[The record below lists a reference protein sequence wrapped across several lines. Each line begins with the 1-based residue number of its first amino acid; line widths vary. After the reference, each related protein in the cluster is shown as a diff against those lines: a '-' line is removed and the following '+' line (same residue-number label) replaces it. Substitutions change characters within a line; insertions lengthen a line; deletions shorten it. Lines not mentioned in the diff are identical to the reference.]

1 MWVRG
6 GWRAKKEVEQIV
18 PPWVLLLVPG
28 LPFCLTALRFNDNE
42 ALQKWVI
49 CRKWLTSGPW
59 AYREQPLLFCDKSS
73 LTCFDRT
80 VTWIFPSGSRWFVK
94 REWSWVRPHPS
105 CDSTSL
111 LIKFSFSTSLSLHI
125 YYSHSKTVLQT
136 LQAKNQERRFVG
148 CHYFIFNDLRRGRD
162 SEFLSANRRV
172 IQVGRWLGT
181 HFHFKELQ
189 KDSPFALV
197 PILQWIS
204 DRILPTLLAVTIQ
217 SHFESQPDSKMPCG
231 VANQQQSQQM
241 LMNPSQSG
249 YLCRVDFKRWS

>member
-1 MWVRG
+1 M
-6 GWRAKKEVEQIV
+6 
-18 PPWVLLLVPG
+18 
-28 LPFCLTALRFNDNE
+28 
-42 ALQKWVI
+42 
-49 CRKWLTSGPW
+49 
-59 AYREQPLLFCDKSS
+59 
-73 LTCFDRT
+73 
-80 VTWIFPSGSRWFVK
+80 
-94 REWSWVRPHPS
+94 
-105 CDSTSL
+105 
-111 LIKFSFSTSLSLHI
+111 
-125 YYSHSKTVLQT
+125 LQT

-249 YLCRVDFKRWS
+249 YFMSSWFQKMKLTFLSEQEIWKYRSYIWGRLSNMPKLKVLPCLSRKSRTWHFCQMTALATVNTHGPWHELLIFFLQTFNLIAPLAGMCE